1 MRLTGFTLLALLVT
15 VTAAW
20 AQQPGA
26 PGVPKVPGVPP
37 ALPLAVAPADQKL
50 EGYLAG
56 WEKATSSLV
65 NLRVELELIRTD
77 PVFKT
82 DKKYTGVVVCMKPN
96 YAVLRLDYT
105 ADPKD
110 YEAFICNG
118 KAVYAYS
125 GLDKTITEWK
135 LPDPKTNPAGVT
147 DNLMIDFLS
156 GMKAKAVKDRFDIT
170 VFKEDDYYV
179 YLDIKPKRDKD
190 KQEFKQLKLALFR
203 PHIEGLAFL
212 PAQIFMVKPNDT
224 TEQWKLGKHKSNI
237 PGITEKDF
245 EYKDVPGY
253 RRVQGTPEPA
263 PVVRPGTPTPPKV
276 PGRP

>member
-1 MRLTGFTLLALLVT
+1 MRRAGFTLLALLVA

-20 AQQPGA
+20 AQQPVS
-26 PGVPKVPGVPP
+26 PGVPSVPGVPP
-37 ALPLAVAPADQKL
+37 PLPPAVAPADQKL
-50 EGYLAG
+50 DGYLAG
-56 WEKATSSLV
+56 WEKATTSLV
-65 NLRVELELIRTD
+65 NIRVEMSLTRTD

-82 DKKYTGVVVCMKPN
+82 AKEYTGVVVCMKPN
-96 YAVLRLDYT
+96 YAVLRLDYA

-110 YEAFICNG
+110 YEAFICDG

-125 GLDKTITEWK
+125 GLDKTITTWK

-156 GMKAKAVKDRFDIT
+156 GMKAKAVKDRFDIN

-179 YLDIKPKRDKD
+179 YLDIKPKLAKD
-190 KQEFKQLKLALFR
+190 KENFKQLKLALFR
-203 PHIEGLAFL
+203 PHVEGLAFL
-212 PAQIFMVKPNDT
+212 PAQIYMVKPNDT
-224 TEQWKLGKHKSNI
+224 TEQWKLAKHKANI
-237 PGITEKDF
+237 QGISEKDF

-253 RRVQGTPEPA
+253 RRVDPTPP
-263 PVVRPGTPTPPKV
+263 PPVRPGTPTFPMT